1 MLPENNY
8 MIIFGSRPTRIRKK
22 VAKKII
28 EELTRVFLQGYDKQ
42 TLRLIFPEN
51 LKNLSWNTE
60 SRFELVT
67 IPAL

>member
-8 MIIFGSRPTRIRKK
+8 MIIFGSRPTRIRSK

-51 LKNLSWNTE
+51 LNNLRNTE